1 MNLKIFRYGKELY
14 EEPHFLFPMGN
25 TAWVASKDWDSL
37 LQDYPMYKSS
47 SQEIYVKIECH
58 DVEEMTDFTAYKKLC
73 KSQSNEY
80 EGYVRLPKA
89 LKPVTDLTTN
99 KKTEIQ
105 VSVVD
110 NQAIP
115 VAEII
120 KIKVKEQDVDRW
132 SKNDIEIAIKKLK
145 EQSLY
150 CFEQKIFVSRG
161 KLDFVVGEFKQ
172 VEPKLESNQSPF
184 WITNHT
190 EIVFEGMP
198 LADDYRIDFDMIG
211 GQKKVV
217 DELRRIIQLP
227 MNFPEYFARF
237 NTKPP
242 KGILLYGPPGNGKT
256 MIARAVA
263 QSLGAS
269 FIEIDLTDALQK
281 YKGVGEYNLGKK
293 FEEAEHKKNAV
304 IFIDEI
310 DSIASV
316 RSFDS
321 ENHEVTLVG
330 KLLSLMDGIKTQH
343 RVVVIGATN
352 RLYAID
358 PALRRPGRFDKE
370 LEVPMPDFE
379 ARLDIL
385 HKYVRLEDTE
395 IFDESVNEDFLR
407 DLARSIEGYSG
418 ADIAALYSETA
429 MSAIRKQ
436 MEIEENGRASMK
448 KAEDEI
454 VISKEDFEI
463 AKDVIKT
470 TRQRAVETEEQIRL
484 MRES

>member
-1 MNLKIFRYGKELY
+1 MKLKIFRYGKEFY
-14 EEPHFLFPMGN
+14 EEPHSLLPIGN
-25 TAWVASKDWDSL
+25 EAWVAPNDWDSI
-37 LQDYPMYKSS
+37 LQNYSLYKNNKKV
-47 SQEIYVKIECH
+47 YVKIECH
-58 DVEEMTDFTAYKKLC
+58 DMSEMTDFTAFKKLN
-73 KSQSNEY
+73 KSQSNEW
-80 EGYVRLPKA
+80 EGYVRLPKD
-89 LKPVTDLTTN
+89 LKPLTDLTTN
-99 KKTEIQ
+99 KKTEID
-105 VSVVD
+105 VSVVET
-110 NQAIP
+110 QAIP
-115 VAEII
+115 VVEIVR
-120 KIKVKEQDVDRW
+120 IKVKEQDVERW
-132 SKNDIEIAIKKLK
+132 TKKDIETATKILK
-145 EQSLY
+145 RQSLY
-150 CFEQKIFVSRG
+150 CLEQKIFVNRSN
-161 KLDFVVGEFKQ
+161 LDFVVGEFKQ
-172 VEPKLESNQSPF
+172 IEPRVESNQSPF
-184 WITNHT
+184 WITNQT

-198 LADDYRIDFDMIG
+198 ISDDCRIDFDMIG

-227 MNFPEYFARF
+227 MNFPEYFAKF

-263 QSLGAS
+263 QSIGAS

-330 KLLSLMDGIKTQH
+330 KLLSLMDGIKSKH

-370 LEVPMPDFE
+370 LEVPMPDLE

-385 HKYVRLEDTE
+385 YKYVKFENKE
-395 IFDESVNEDFLR
+395 IFDESVNEDYLR
-407 DLARSIEGYSG
+407 KLALSIEGYSG

-436 MEIEENGRASMK
+436 LEIEDNGRASMK
-448 KAEDEI
+448 KDIDEI
-454 VISKEDFEI
+454 IISKEDFEI

-470 TRQRAVETEEQIRL
+470 TRQRTLEAEEQIRL
-484 MRES
+484 MKES